1 MAAPV
6 EFRTFTPENSRLDLQ
21 RRIANVSR
29 EHAEAILESC
39 ELLQRLHDCGVL
51 ALANGL
57 LSSGT
62 TVTAKVTDVVSS
74 EPAVTALRLGLIFG
88 NLATSIDA
96 NRVHQLIAD
105 PKSKPPSWWQILRL
119 AFTKETRRTLGFT
132 LGLLNVVGA
141 AMGKRQ
147 DG

>member
-29 EHAEAILESC
+29 EHAEAILESY

-57 LSSGT
+57 LSAGP

-96 NRVHQLIAD
+96 NSVHQLIAD

-119 AFTKETRRTLGFT
+119 AFTKETRRTLGFA